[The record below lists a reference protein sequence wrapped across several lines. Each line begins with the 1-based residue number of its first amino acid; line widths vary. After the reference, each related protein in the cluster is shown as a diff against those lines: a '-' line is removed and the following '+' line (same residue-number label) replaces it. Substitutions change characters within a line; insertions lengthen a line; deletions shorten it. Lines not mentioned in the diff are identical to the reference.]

1 MIERDTHVRN
11 FAKNRDQKEAVKAF
25 ILESLQPQNWLS
37 DVPLSL
43 NDEEYG
49 QRVKSSVKARISLE
63 AAFEEMDKLLDE
75 PKPKDTTNQ
84 AR

>member
-11 FAKNRDQKEAVKAF
+11 FAKNTEQKEAVKAF

-43 NDEEYG
+43 NDSEYG

-63 AAFEEMDKLLDE
+63 VAFEEMDKLLDE
-75 PKPKDTTNQ
+75 PKPRDTSNPM
-84 AR
+84 R